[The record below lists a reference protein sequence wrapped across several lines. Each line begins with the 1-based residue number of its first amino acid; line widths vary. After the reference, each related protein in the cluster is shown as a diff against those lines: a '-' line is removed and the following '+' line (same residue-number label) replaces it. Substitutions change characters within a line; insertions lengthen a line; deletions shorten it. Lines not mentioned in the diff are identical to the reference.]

1 MTFRS
6 LILGPVV
13 AGVVGLRMPRYTLF
27 GDTVNTASRMET
39 NGLRKHLTVQ
49 IFHSLWHITALPDD
63 IHHRPYF
70 SVRSHYLYQ
79 TWVHSS
85 FWNKLQAETRLKS
98 HIKSSPVFY
107 YMHQFLFVFFLFCE
121 WKLVNTVSHYR
132 NILQHENASWQVQ
145 NLQKWQTRCLSKLQ
159 RMYVFITGAL
169 KKTFT
174 HPCMHFE
181 LLN

>member
-107 YMHQFLFVFFLFCE
+107 YMHQFLFSFLPVLWMKAC
-121 WKLVNTVSHYR
+121 KYSIT
-132 NILQHENASWQVQ
+132 
-145 NLQKWQTRCLSKLQ
+145 LSK
-159 RMYVFITGAL
+159 YITTRKRILTSTEFA
-169 KKTFT
+169 KMT
-174 HPCMHFE
+174 
-181 LLN
+181 N